1 MMKLNSDDVT
11 RLIRACRTYQ
21 DQTGS
26 EYMWDQYEKL
36 IDKLQYYEEENN
48 SGQCTEN
55 HTSRKNPIN
64 VQTFGGSGNLC
75 GEKRFRCARGEKEMV

>member
-1 MMKLNSDDVT
+1 MKLNSDDVT

-48 SGQCTEN
+48 SETMYREPHLQKKSDQCADLWREWE
-55 HTSRKNPIN
+55 SLWRKKI
-64 VQTFGGSGNLC
+64 
-75 GEKRFRCARGEKEMV
+75 